1 MPKDYNLDDILN
13 EYSGGAA
20 KTSVKHKSTE
30 IQTKTKTDSDKPYQN
45 TGFIKVPEYVKNADI
60 TVTYNIDEL
69 QDAEKTFVKKPSPS
83 HQSGKFAVSDINR
96 PNVSYINSVKDIQ
109 INKADLPPRPTD
121 SIDGYDGAVVTQN
134 TSDDVYTPKVRKMSN
149 STRAKEM
156 RAKRRK
162 KKKKQ
167 PEFTYPVESPDGIFT
182 KPEKKKSKF
191 IVQREEENK
200 KEPEQPTNDMVELIG
215 SADPEALDVQIP
227 DIDQSLNDEIFDNE
241 KPKIKNKKNSS
252 KAYNKKQS
260 IKDYDSFEDAREIKN
275 DIADLKGSISFRIM
289 VLLVM
294 TLFSVYIAVGE
305 MLQLPV
311 PEMLSISHSPEI
323 YSWVQVLLLFLSVI
337 VSFGTIKNGLISLI
351 KFRADND
358 SLAALTCIASAVSAV
373 PVIMDPQMLQKEKIF
388 IYTPVAILSLLINA
402 FGKRLIISRASL
414 NFDFISKDFNRHA
427 VVCVEDVDRAESLTR
442 GTIGDFPILAA
453 MKPTNFIKDFA
464 RYTYS
469 SDTGDKYSRIIAP
482 IVLIGSLLFSG
493 ALTFWKIGTF
503 NTEAICFG
511 LFVFAACISACS
523 CMAIPLIANI
533 PLEKAAKKYVRNHG
547 VMLGYQ
553 SVEDYYDI
561 NSVMIDASTLFP
573 EGTINLCSIKLF
585 SGTKIDDALIEAAS
599 LASHGNSILKD
610 LFNDVIAGKKKML
623 SHVENFVYEDS
634 MGLCGWINNRRI
646 LLGNRELM
654 NSHKIE
660 GIPTKT
666 KESEFTEGNRD
677 ALYLSV
683 SGNLAAMFIIEVTAS
698 TAVKK
703 CMKQLEKNDIAVV
716 IKSVDPFITISRISS
731 LFNYSDEL
739 LKIIPQR
746 MVKDFDEETK
756 KVKKIS
762 ASMACSGKFT
772 SFVQL
777 IMGAKSIRKTVAAG
791 VAIQAASA
799 LLGLGVVAIN
809 CVLNASSDLS
819 PAMIL
824 VYHLI
829 CTAITVLAV
838 RIRKI

>member
-13 EYSGGAA
+13 EYSGGSA
-20 KTSVKHKSTE
+20 KTSVKNRSAETR
-30 IQTKTKTDSDKPYQN
+30 TKPKTDFDKPYQN
-45 TGFIKVPEYVKNADI
+45 TGFIKVPESVKNADI

-134 TSDDVYTPKVRKMSN
+134 ISDDVYTPKVRKMSN

-200 KEPEQPTNDMVELIG
+200 KEPEPQNGMVELVE
-215 SADPEALDVQIP
+215 SAAPEALDVQIP
-227 DIDQSLNDEIFDNE
+227 DINQSLNDEIFDNE
-241 KPKIKNKKNSS
+241 KTKIKRKKNNS

-260 IKDYDSFEDAREIKN
+260 IKDYDSFENAREIKN

-289 VLLVM
+289 VLLFM

-305 MLQLPV
+305 MLKLPV
-311 PEMLSISHSPEI
+311 PEMLSSSHSPEI

-351 KFRADND
+351 KFRADSD
-358 SLAALTCIASAVSAV
+358 SLTTLTCIASAASAI
-373 PVIMDPQMLQKEKIF
+373 PVIIDPQMLQKEKLF
-388 IYTPVAILSLLINA
+388 IYTPIAILSLLINA

-493 ALTFWKIGTF
+493 ALTFWKIGTLSL
-503 NTEAICFG
+503 EAVSFG
-511 LFVFAACISACS
+511 LFVFSACISSCS

-623 SHVENFVYEDS
+623 NHVENFVYEDS

-703 CMKQLEKNDIAVV
+703 CMKQLEKNDIAVI

-746 MVKDFDEETK
+746 MVRDFDEETK

-777 IMGAKSIRKTVAAG
+777 IMGAKSIKKTVAAG

-809 CVLNASSDLS
+809 CVLNAFSDLS

-838 RIRKI
+838 RIRKL